1 MTRPVTITITGT
13 NDAPVLA
20 ADASGPHTVTEGLN
34 TTGTFV
40 FTDVD
45 LTDHHTVSM
54 SVTSATWSGGAT
66 LPSGVAAA
74 LAGALSATVSDG
86 TGPGSGS
93 VAVTFSAAD
102 SAFDFLAAGQTLKIT
117 YNVTLADNSGVSS
130 SQPVTFTVT
139 GTNDAPTLEPVT
151 GPTYTDT
158 PVPDHFNAVAG
169 TLVGADVDLPQ
180 TLTYGI
186 VGGTADNALNGY
198 NVSLTGTY
206 GKLYVNSAS
215 GAYTL
220 VPNDATINA
229 LTVPTTENFIF
240 TVSDG
245 SLSAQQNFT
254 VTINSAAAP
263 TVSISDGTPNPATE
277 GTDPSISFTVTL
289 SEPADQHTL
298 VTYSTVNGSAVAGSD
313 FIGATNATI
322 TIPAGVTT
330 ATITIPVVDDAI
342 VESPEAFT
350 VVLSAAQLSGS
361 NGALIITEATGAA
374 TITDNDGSALRLDG
388 PLTVAEGDPTSN
400 YTVSLT
406 NGVGLGAGQSVTF
419 TLDSAS
425 GTATEGTD
433 FSALLAGGLT
443 AAAGIVLTTSTGA
456 GGVINVTATN
466 TTAADLA
473 TGAALLSFTIA
484 TTQDSVVEGPENFT
498 VTLASAAAVVNPTI
512 TTSITDDDLRAIRL
526 DGPAS
531 VAEGAATGPYT
542 VSLSGVGLGAGQSV
556 TFTLDSASGTATEGT
571 DFSALLAAGLTAAA
585 GIVLST
591 TTGASGVINVTATNT
606 TAADLATGAALLS
619 FTIATTQ
626 DFVVEGPENFTVTLA
641 SAAAVV
647 NPTITTSITDD
658 DLRAIRLDGPASVAE
673 GAATG
678 PYTVSLSGV
687 GLGAGQSVTFTLDS
701 ASGTATEGTDF
712 SALLAGG
719 LTAAAGI
726 VLTTS
731 TGAGGVINVTATNTT
746 AADLATGA
754 ALLSFTIATTQD
766 SVVEGPE
773 NFTVTLASA
782 AAVVNPTIT
791 TSITDDDLRG
801 IRLDGPASV
810 AEGAATRNYTV
821 SLSGVGL
828 GAGQSVTFT
837 LDSASG
843 TATEGTDFSALLAGG
858 LTAAAGIVLTTSTG
872 AGGVINVT
880 ATNTTAADLATGA
893 ALLSFTIATTQDSVV
908 EGPENFTVTLASAA
922 AVVNPTITTSIT
934 DDDLRAIRLDGPGS
948 VAEGAA
954 TGPYTVSLS
963 GVGLGAGQS
972 VTFTLDS
979 ASGTATEGTDFSAL
993 LAGGLTAAAGIV
1005 LTTSTGAGGV
1015 INVTATN
1022 TTAADLAT
1030 GAALLSF
1037 TIATTQD
1044 SVVEGPEN
1052 FTVTLA
1058 SAAAV
1063 VNPTITTSITDDD
1076 LRAIRLD
1083 GPASVAEG
1091 AATGN
1096 YTVSLS
1102 GVGLG
1107 AGQSVTFTLDSA
1119 SGTATEGT
1127 DFSALLA
1134 GGLTAAAGIVLTTS
1148 TGAGGVINVT
1158 ATNTTAADLA
1168 TGAALLSFTI
1178 ATTQDSVVEGP
1189 ENFTVTLA
1197 SAAAVVNPTI
1207 TTSITDDDLRAI
1219 RLDGPASVAEGAAT
1233 GPYTVSLSG
1242 VGLGAGQSVTFTLD
1256 SASGTATEGTD
1267 FSALLAGGLTA
1278 AAGIVLTTSTGAGGV
1293 INVTATNTT
1302 AADLATG
1309 AALLSF
1315 TIATTQDFVV
1325 EGPENFTVTLAS
1337 AAAVVNPT
1345 ITTSITDDDLRA
1357 IRLDGPGSVAEG
1369 AATGPYTVSLS
1380 GVGLGAGQSV
1390 TFTLDSASG
1399 TATEG
1404 TDFSA
1409 LTVAGLTP
1417 AAGIVLSNFTTDP
1430 NGTIHVTATNTTAA
1444 DLATG
1449 AALLSFTIATTPDA
1463 VVEGP
1468 ENFTVTL
1475 ASAAAVVNPTITTSI
1490 TDDDLRAIRLDGPGS
1505 VAEGAATGPY
1515 TVSLSGVGLGAGQSV
1530 TFTLDSASGTATEG
1544 TDFSAL
1550 LAGGLTAAA
1559 GIVLTTSTG
1568 AGGVINVTATNTTAA
1583 DLATGAALLSF
1594 TIATTQDSVV
1604 EGPENFTVTLA
1615 SAAAVVN
1622 PTITTS
1628 ITDDDL
1634 RGIRLDGPG
1643 SVAEGAATGHYTVSL
1658 SGVGLGA
1665 GQSVTFTLDSAS
1677 GTATE
1682 GTDFSA
1688 LLAGG
1693 LTAAA
1698 GIVLTTSTGAGG
1710 VINVTATNTT
1720 AADLATGAA
1729 LLSFTIATTQDFVV
1743 EGPENFTV
1751 TLASAT
1757 AVVNPTITTS
1767 ITDDDLRAIRL
1778 DGPGS
1783 VAEGAATGPY
1793 TVSLSGVGLGAGQSV
1808 TFTLDSASGTA
1819 TEGTDFSA
1827 LTVAGLTP
1835 AAGIVLSN
1843 FTTDPNGTIHVTAT
1857 NTTAADLATGAAL
1870 LSFTIATTQDSVV
1883 EGPEN
1888 FTVTLASAAAVV
1900 NPTITTSITD
1910 DDLRAIRLDGPGSVA
1925 EGAAT
1930 GPYTV
1935 SLSGVGLGAGQS
1947 VTFTLDSAS
1956 GTATEGTDFSA
1967 LLAGGLTAAAGIVLT
1982 TSTGAGGVINVTATN
1997 TTAADLATGAALLSF
2012 TIATTPDSA
2021 IEGTENFTV
2030 TLASAAAVVNPTIT
2044 TSITDVAPFALDL
2057 PDLGSLQGNGLNK
2070 NTEMGTF
2077 ASGFTYSLGAG
2088 SSSGFVL
2095 SGTGNAVL
2103 STGNE
2108 NIVSGTYTLNVIAT
2122 DQFGISHTT
2131 VVKIWVGTPNN
2142 DTIDLATLGNSSG
2155 INLAYGLNG
2164 VDKITGGGALD
2175 FLIGGQQPNTLTA
2188 GSGSEVFAASGNDTI
2203 VLNGLSFSD
2212 DIIYQLTPTDQIDL
2226 TSLLFVPGSMSAT
2239 GSFNG
2244 TTTSLVVSNGTTSVT
2259 LNLGGDYSSSTWQFA
2274 KDAGTGTI
2282 FHDPPADSGTAT
2294 INSGA
2299 SPASVLTTA
2308 TDSVSSVSG
2317 TNQVIGTDPNDL
2329 LLLSSPFTAAND
2341 SGDGQ
2346 TADGTV
2352 AALNTAVSDPA
2363 GGETT
2368 NVTVN
2373 GDGAVAHTARIVSGP
2388 GSLMVNPG
2396 TAREFPSISHR
2407 VAGNPSDNRTVEVSN
2422 APELGRTAPSRD
2434 RSAVNGLEG
2443 QIAIASVMLVLEY
2456 LTENFKL
2463 ASDANA
2469 GTLIADPPAS
2479 PDATV
2484 AAVADT
2490 RTVKAADTAD
2500 TQATPVAADEGAV
2513 AAHDVAITPD
2523 GGMSDLTISGLPSD
2537 FALTENEG
2545 DEPTATHDAI
2555 SLAYSEFTDHGQHGS
2570 GKDHT
2575 TAANVATTHSAEGQT
2590 AAKASVSMSSH
2601 TTSSETGSDGNSNG
2615 GDAARIHDAIA
2626 GHSSTIDTV
2635 GTTISDSVSSGL
2647 RGATS
2652 GHLNDQP
2659 HFENATPGTLQSLE
2673 SPTQAALHAAD
2684 IPSVAAV
2691 EDANGGHAVHSHDV
2705 AAEHSFDIPATTI
2718 AESDAPGARGEPPGH
2733 VNDQP
2738 QLGNADPGN
2747 NGLGHQSREL
2757 PNQAASQAAKDSPP
2771 VTAGE
2776 DANGGHAA
2784 HTHGTAAKDAS
2795 TIDIADATVAD
2806 NDSPGFRGEG
2816 RGHLNDQPQSGNAD
2830 PGNNGL
2836 GHQSRELPSQASA
2849 QAAKDVPVEDA
2860 KGGHAAHT
2868 HGAAAKDSSTIDTP
2882 APVIAESDAPGARG
2896 EPPGHGNDKPQ
2907 LGNADSGNNGLGHQP
2922 SELPNQAASHA
2933 AKDSPAVSA
2942 GEDAKGDHAAHTH
2955 GAAAKNSSTT
2965 DTPATTI
2972 AESDAPGLRG
2982 EPPGHGNDKS
2992 QLGNADPGN
3001 NGLGHQP
3008 SELSSQAAAAGDI
3021 PPVVAV
3027 EDAKGGHATHTDG
3040 AAAKNSSTFDT
3051 PATTVAESDAAGVRG
3066 EPPGHGNDKSQL
3078 ADADPGN
3085 NGLGHQSRE
3094 SPSQASVQTAKDIP
3108 PVTAVENAKG
3118 DDAAHTHGAAAKD
3131 SSTIDTAGT
3140 AVAHTDSSGSQGA
3153 AAEDMSDPFHFANTN
3168 PGTSQ
3173 STELPSHADAQ
3184 LAGEIPVSTTD
3195 NSAIGHADDFNAA
3208 ALPNAVEDAKGSDMA
3223 QIRGAAAKD
3232 LSTTDVAGATVVGH
3246 NNSSSFQGALSGEM
3260 NDQFHFANAN
3270 PGNNGLGQQSLELAS
3285 QTTSHAAVDIP
3296 AATTELG
3303 QIVDDVLTQ
3312 AAQAALDPGTTPDHN
3327 SQLPWTNTDQHNRS
3341 SDFITHA

>member
-1 MTRPVTITITGT
+1 MPQGSKTEFVYQGDAIATGADGAVGIIFADGTVFNLSSDARAVLNEFAYDPNGSSNSALLSLAQGKFAFIAGKAAKTGGLRIDTPFASIRGSARDRGVGVLTLAALTFAAIEESQAASRHDAFLDDGTITYKDLPHGTFEIVTRDGRVIMSDDPGETIVVDPTGAVTRIPNSSSRMAELQQAQHSALATFSLGQEGGAAGGSSSPGFDIPVQLQPINFSQPRNDAPTEIVTTHITAASAGFIPVPQQLNPPPPVVTPVLGSAGFSMVTETVNTTGSTHVDTVSSGTLTFTDFEVTTVSATIASMTWSGGATPPSGLAEVLAGALSITTESANPFSGSIATTFSAADRNFDFLAANETLTIVYDVTVTDNQGVSLTRPVTITIIGT

-45 LTDHHTVSM
+45 LTDHHTVST

-74 LAGALSATVSDG
+74 LAGALSATASDG

-102 SAFDFLAAGQTLKIT
+102 SAFDFLAAGQTLTLT
-117 YNVTLADNSGVSS
+117 YNVTVTDNNGVSS
-130 SQPVTFTVT
+130 SQPVTFTIT

-571 DFSALLAAGLTAAA
+571 DFSALTVAGLTPAA
-585 GIVLST
+585 GIVLSNFT
-591 TTGASGVINVTATNT
+591 TDPNGTIHVTATNT

-626 DFVVEGPENFTVTLA
+626 DSVVEGPENFTVTLA

-658 DLRAIRLDGPASVAE
+658 DLRGIRLDGPASVAE

-810 AEGAATRNYTV
+810 AEGAATGPYTVSLSGVGLGAGQSVTFTLDSASGTATEGTDFSALLAGGLTPAAGIVLSNFTTDPNGTIHVTATNTTAADLATGAALLSFTIATTQDFVVEGPENFTVTLASATAVVNPTITTSITDDDLRAIRLDGPGSVAEGAATGPYTV

-872 AGGVINVT
+872 AGGVINVTATNTTAADLATGAALLSFTIATTQDSVVEGPENFTVTLASAAAVVNPTITTSITDDDLRAIRLDGPASVAEGAATGPYTVSLSGVGLGAGQSVTFTLDSASGTATEGTDFSALTVAGLTPAAGIVLSNFTTDPNGTIHVT

-1091 AATGN
+1091 AATG
-1096 YTVSLS
+1096 
-1102 GVGLG
+1102 
-1107 AGQSVTFTLDSA
+1107 
-1119 SGTATEGT
+1119 
-1127 DFSALLA
+1127 
-1134 GGLTAAAGIVLTTS
+1134 
-1148 TGAGGVINVT
+1148 
-1158 ATNTTAADLA
+1158 
-1168 TGAALLSFTI
+1168 
-1178 ATTQDSVVEGP
+1178 
-1189 ENFTVTLA
+1189 
-1197 SAAAVVNPTI
+1197 
-1207 TTSITDDDLRAI
+1207 
-1219 RLDGPASVAEGAAT
+1219 
-1233 GPYTVSLSG
+1233 PYTVSLSG

-1267 FSALLAGGLTA
+1267 FSALLAG
-1278 AAGIVLTTSTGAGGV
+1278 
-1293 INVTATNTT
+1293 
-1302 AADLATG
+1302 
-1309 AALLSF
+1309 
-1315 TIATTQDFVV
+1315 
-1325 EGPENFTVTLAS
+1325 
-1337 AAAVVNPT
+1337 
-1345 ITTSITDDDLRA
+1345 
-1357 IRLDGPGSVAEG
+1357 
-1369 AATGPYTVSLS
+1369 
-1380 GVGLGAGQSV
+1380 
-1390 TFTLDSASG
+1390 
-1399 TATEG
+1399 
-1404 TDFSA
+1404 
-1409 LTVAGLTP
+1409 
-1417 AAGIVLSNFTTDP
+1417 
-1430 NGTIHVTATNTTAA
+1430 
-1444 DLATG
+1444 
-1449 AALLSFTIATTPDA
+1449 
-1463 VVEGP
+1463 
-1468 ENFTVTL
+1468 
-1475 ASAAAVVNPTITTSI
+1475 
-1490 TDDDLRAIRLDGPGS
+1490 
-1505 VAEGAATGPY
+1505 
-1515 TVSLSGVGLGAGQSV
+1515 
-1530 TFTLDSASGTATEG
+1530 
-1544 TDFSAL
+1544 
-1550 LAGGLTAAA
+1550 
-1559 GIVLTTSTG
+1559 
-1568 AGGVINVTATNTTAA
+1568 
-1583 DLATGAALLSF
+1583 
-1594 TIATTQDSVV
+1594 
-1604 EGPENFTVTLA
+1604 
-1615 SAAAVVN
+1615 
-1622 PTITTS
+1622 
-1628 ITDDDL
+1628 
-1634 RGIRLDGPG
+1634 
-1643 SVAEGAATGHYTVSL
+1643 
-1658 SGVGLGA
+1658 
-1665 GQSVTFTLDSAS
+1665 
-1677 GTATE
+1677 
-1682 GTDFSA
+1682 
-1688 LLAGG
+1688 
-1693 LTAAA
+1693 
-1698 GIVLTTSTGAGG
+1698 
-1710 VINVTATNTT
+1710 
-1720 AADLATGAA
+1720 
-1729 LLSFTIATTQDFVV
+1729 
-1743 EGPENFTV
+1743 
-1751 TLASAT
+1751 
-1757 AVVNPTITTS
+1757 
-1767 ITDDDLRAIRL
+1767 
-1778 DGPGS
+1778 
-1783 VAEGAATGPY
+1783 
-1793 TVSLSGVGLGAGQSV
+1793 
-1808 TFTLDSASGTA
+1808 
-1819 TEGTDFSA
+1819 
-1827 LTVAGLTP
+1827 GLTP

-2907 LGNADSGNNGLGHQP
+2907 LGNADLGNNGLGHQP

-2955 GAAAKNSSTT
+2955 GAAAKDSSTT

-3118 DDAAHTHGAAAKD
+3118 DDAAHTHGAAAKN

>member
-1 MTRPVTITITGT
+1 M
-13 NDAPVLA
+13 
-20 ADASGPHTVTEGLN
+20 
-34 TTGTFV
+34 
-40 FTDVD
+40 
-45 LTDHHTVSM
+45 
-54 SVTSATWSGGAT
+54 
-66 LPSGVAAA
+66 
-74 LAGALSATVSDG
+74 
-86 TGPGSGS
+86 
-93 VAVTFSAAD
+93 
-102 SAFDFLAAGQTLKIT
+102 
-117 YNVTLADNSGVSS
+117 
-130 SQPVTFTVT
+130 
-139 GTNDAPTLEPVT
+139 
-151 GPTYTDT
+151 
-158 PVPDHFNAVAG
+158 
-169 TLVGADVDLPQ
+169 
-180 TLTYGI
+180 
-186 VGGTADNALNGY
+186 
-198 NVSLTGTY
+198 
-206 GKLYVNSAS
+206 
-215 GAYTL
+215 
-220 VPNDATINA
+220 
-229 LTVPTTENFIF
+229 
-240 TVSDG
+240 
-245 SLSAQQNFT
+245 
-254 VTINSAAAP
+254 
-263 TVSISDGTPNPATE
+263 
-277 GTDPSISFTVTL
+277 
-289 SEPADQHTL
+289 
-298 VTYSTVNGSAVAGSD
+298 
-313 FIGATNATI
+313 
-322 TIPAGVTT
+322 
-330 ATITIPVVDDAI
+330 
-342 VESPEAFT
+342 
-350 VVLSAAQLSGS
+350 
-361 NGALIITEATGAA
+361 
-374 TITDNDGSALRLDG
+374 
-388 PLTVAEGDPTSN
+388 
-400 YTVSLT
+400 
-406 NGVGLGAGQSVTF
+406 
-419 TLDSAS
+419 
-425 GTATEGTD
+425 
-433 FSALLAGGLT
+433 
-443 AAAGIVLTTSTGA
+443 
-456 GGVINVTATN
+456 
-466 TTAADLA
+466 
-473 TGAALLSFTIA
+473 
-484 TTQDSVVEGPENFT
+484 
-498 VTLASAAAVVNPTI
+498 
-512 TTSITDDDLRAIRL
+512 
-526 DGPAS
+526 
-531 VAEGAATGPYT
+531 
-542 VSLSGVGLGAGQSV
+542 
-556 TFTLDSASGTATEGT
+556 
-571 DFSALLAAGLTAAA
+571 
-585 GIVLST
+585 
-591 TTGASGVINVTATNT
+591 
-606 TAADLATGAALLS
+606 
-619 FTIATTQ
+619 
-626 DFVVEGPENFTVTLA
+626 
-641 SAAAVV
+641 
-647 NPTITTSITDD
+647 
-658 DLRAIRLDGPASVAE
+658 
-673 GAATG
+673 
-678 PYTVSLSGV
+678 
-687 GLGAGQSVTFTLDS
+687 
-701 ASGTATEGTDF
+701 
-712 SALLAGG
+712 
-719 LTAAAGI
+719 
-726 VLTTS
+726 
-731 TGAGGVINVTATNTT
+731 
-746 AADLATGA
+746 
-754 ALLSFTIATTQD
+754 
-766 SVVEGPE
+766 
-773 NFTVTLASA
+773 
-782 AAVVNPTIT
+782 
-791 TSITDDDLRG
+791 
-801 IRLDGPASV
+801 
-810 AEGAATRNYTV
+810 
-821 SLSGVGL
+821 
-828 GAGQSVTFT
+828 
-837 LDSASG
+837 
-843 TATEGTDFSALLAGG
+843 
-858 LTAAAGIVLTTSTG
+858 
-872 AGGVINVT
+872 
-880 ATNTTAADLATGA
+880 
-893 ALLSFTIATTQDSVV
+893 
-908 EGPENFTVTLASAA
+908 
-922 AVVNPTITTSIT
+922 
-934 DDDLRAIRLDGPGS
+934 
-948 VAEGAA
+948 
-954 TGPYTVSLS
+954 
-963 GVGLGAGQS
+963 
-972 VTFTLDS
+972 
-979 ASGTATEGTDFSAL
+979 
-993 LAGGLTAAAGIV
+993 
-1005 LTTSTGAGGV
+1005 
-1015 INVTATN
+1015 
-1022 TTAADLAT
+1022 
-1030 GAALLSF
+1030 
-1037 TIATTQD
+1037 
-1044 SVVEGPEN
+1044 
-1052 FTVTLA
+1052 
-1058 SAAAV
+1058 
-1063 VNPTITTSITDDD
+1063 
-1076 LRAIRLD
+1076 
-1083 GPASVAEG
+1083 
-1091 AATGN
+1091 
-1096 YTVSLS
+1096 
-1102 GVGLG
+1102 
-1107 AGQSVTFTLDSA
+1107 
-1119 SGTATEGT
+1119 
-1127 DFSALLA
+1127 
-1134 GGLTAAAGIVLTTS
+1134 
-1148 TGAGGVINVT
+1148 
-1158 ATNTTAADLA
+1158 
-1168 TGAALLSFTI
+1168 
-1178 ATTQDSVVEGP
+1178 
-1189 ENFTVTLA
+1189 
-1197 SAAAVVNPTI
+1197 
-1207 TTSITDDDLRAI
+1207 
-1219 RLDGPASVAEGAAT
+1219 
-1233 GPYTVSLSG
+1233 
-1242 VGLGAGQSVTFTLD
+1242 
-1256 SASGTATEGTD
+1256 
-1267 FSALLAGGLTA
+1267 
-1278 AAGIVLTTSTGAGGV
+1278 
-1293 INVTATNTT
+1293 
-1302 AADLATG
+1302 
-1309 AALLSF
+1309 
-1315 TIATTQDFVV
+1315 
-1325 EGPENFTVTLAS
+1325 
-1337 AAAVVNPT
+1337 
-1345 ITTSITDDDLRA
+1345 
-1357 IRLDGPGSVAEG
+1357 
-1369 AATGPYTVSLS
+1369 
-1380 GVGLGAGQSV
+1380 
-1390 TFTLDSASG
+1390 
-1399 TATEG
+1399 
-1404 TDFSA
+1404 
-1409 LTVAGLTP
+1409 
-1417 AAGIVLSNFTTDP
+1417 
-1430 NGTIHVTATNTTAA
+1430 
-1444 DLATG
+1444 
-1449 AALLSFTIATTPDA
+1449 
-1463 VVEGP
+1463 
-1468 ENFTVTL
+1468 
-1475 ASAAAVVNPTITTSI
+1475 
-1490 TDDDLRAIRLDGPGS
+1490 
-1505 VAEGAATGPY
+1505 
-1515 TVSLSGVGLGAGQSV
+1515 
-1530 TFTLDSASGTATEG
+1530 
-1544 TDFSAL
+1544 
-1550 LAGGLTAAA
+1550 
-1559 GIVLTTSTG
+1559 
-1568 AGGVINVTATNTTAA
+1568 
-1583 DLATGAALLSF
+1583 
-1594 TIATTQDSVV
+1594 
-1604 EGPENFTVTLA
+1604 
-1615 SAAAVVN
+1615 
-1622 PTITTS
+1622 
-1628 ITDDDL
+1628 
-1634 RGIRLDGPG
+1634 
-1643 SVAEGAATGHYTVSL
+1643 
-1658 SGVGLGA
+1658 
-1665 GQSVTFTLDSAS
+1665 
-1677 GTATE
+1677 
-1682 GTDFSA
+1682 
-1688 LLAGG
+1688 
-1693 LTAAA
+1693 
-1698 GIVLTTSTGAGG
+1698 
-1710 VINVTATNTT
+1710 TATNTT

-1888 FTVTLASAAAVV
+1888 FTVTLASATAVV

-2907 LGNADSGNNGLGHQP
+2907 LGNADLGNNGLGHQP

-2955 GAAAKNSSTT
+2955 GAAAKDSSTT